1 MDAVLLYAGGPETR
15 NTLAALDAYRVLE
28 AGTPAELTRLLAGEP
43 DILCLVIQEGPELPA
58 GFLESLKA
66 SFPVLSVYLLPAR
79 PSAGELG
86 DLAARIAPLH
96 RLERRG
102 KPRFDWPLRGYLS
115 LTGAQEEAYDLRALS
130 ASGAFLQCPGPCPQ
144 AGSRGRL
151 RVLFQNF
158 SLQTGYEVL
167 DTRRASSNLPD
178 GFGVRFTDLSDEA
191 RSRLERIVRDAL
203 VRALLEPESEPQ
215 LPSLG
220 DDELLPV
227 GFQPL

>member
-1 MDAVLLYAGGPETR
+1 M
-15 NTLAALDAYRVLE
+15 
-28 AGTPAELTRLLAGEP
+28 
-43 DILCLVIQEGPELPA
+43 
-58 GFLESLKA
+58 
-66 SFPVLSVYLLPAR
+66 
-79 PSAGELG
+79 
-86 DLAARIAPLH
+86 
-96 RLERRG
+96 
-102 KPRFDWPLRGYLS
+102 
-115 LTGAQEEAYDLRALS
+115 
-130 ASGAFLQCPGPCPQ
+130 
-144 AGSRGRL
+144 
-151 RVLFQNF
+151 LFQNF